1 MKSKVL
7 EFGEDGRERIRTG
20 VNKLSKAVE
29 TTLGPCG
36 RNVII
41 EKEDA
46 PPAITKDGVSVAK
59 EIKLEDSLENLG
71 AEVIKEVSM
80 KAAKRAGDGTTT
92 ATVLASYMY
101 NEGLKAIMVGMNP
114 VELKRGK
121 EAAAKEIIKNIRK
134 NAKEVVTN
142 DMIKQVATISANNDD
157 AIGTIIAEAMDNV
170 GKDGVIQVQESK
182 TAETTLE
189 IVEGMQFDKGYVSP
203 YFVTNNDTM
212 MCTLKDPLILL
223 CDKKISNVKEVLA
236 LLENCS
242 KQNKPLLIIADDVD
256 GEALAAMIVNK
267 ARGILQV
274 CAVKA
279 PGFGDRKLQYLED
292 IATLTGGQVIST
304 QKGMK
309 LEKLTADMLGT
320 AKTVN
325 VNQNETVIVDGGGDE
340 KAIEERVEQITNQYE
355 NAESDF
361 DKQMHQSRM
370 SKLIGGVAVINVGAA
385 TEVELQE
392 KADRVDDALC
402 ATRAAVE
409 DGIIAGGGIGL
420 SQAAENFVCETDHP
434 DQSMG
439 HTIVSQACQEPFNAI
454 VKNAGKSP
462 QAIRQILVQRAEDD
476 AGYDARNDDF
486 VDMFEAGIIDPAKV
500 TLTALE
506 LAASA
511 AGTLLTTECVVGINP
526 EAEEEEKKPQYMM

>member
-7 EFGEDGRERIRTG
+7 EFGEDGRERIRKG

-41 EKEDA
+41 EKDGSA
-46 PPAITKDGVSVAK
+46 PVITKDGVSVAR
-59 EIKLEDSLENLG
+59 EIKLEDSIENLG
-71 AEVIKEVSM
+71 AEVIKEVSL

-92 ATVLASYMY
+92 ATVLASFMY
-101 NEGLKAIMVGMNP
+101 NEGLKAVMAGMNP
-114 VELKRGK
+114 VELKRGM
-121 EAAAKEIIKNIRK
+121 EAAAKQVIMNIRS
-134 NAKEVVTN
+134 NAQEVVTN
-142 DMIKQVATISANNDD
+142 DMIKQVATISANNDNE
-157 AIGTIIAEAMDNV
+157 IGTIIAEAMDNV
-170 GKDGVIQVQESK
+170 GKDGVIQVQDSK

-203 YFVTNNDTM
+203 YFVTDNESM
-212 MCTLKDPLILL
+212 LCTLKDPLILL
-223 CDKKISNVKEVLA
+223 CDKKINNIKEILA
-236 LLENCS
+236 LLESCS
-242 KQNKPLLIIADDVD
+242 KQNKPLLIIAEDVD

-309 LEKLTADMLGT
+309 LEKLSSDMLGT
-320 AKTVN
+320 AKTVT
-325 VNQNETVIVDGGGDE
+325 VSQSETIIIDGGGDE
-340 KAIEERVEQITNQYE
+340 KAIEERVEQITSQYE
-355 NAESDF
+355 TAESDF

-385 TEVELQE
+385 TETELSE

-420 SQAAENFVCETDHP
+420 CQAAESFTCESDHP
-434 DQSMG
+434 DQDMG
-439 HTIVSQACQEPFNAI
+439 HMIVRKACYEPFNAI
-454 VKNAGKSP
+454 VRNAGKSP
-462 QAIRQILVQRAEDD
+462 DAIRQSLLHAKDCD
-476 AGYDARNDDF
+476 GYDARNDKF
-486 VDMFEAGIIDPAKV
+486 VNMFDAGIIDPAKV

-526 EAEEEEKKPQYMM
+526 EAKEEEKKTLNYGM